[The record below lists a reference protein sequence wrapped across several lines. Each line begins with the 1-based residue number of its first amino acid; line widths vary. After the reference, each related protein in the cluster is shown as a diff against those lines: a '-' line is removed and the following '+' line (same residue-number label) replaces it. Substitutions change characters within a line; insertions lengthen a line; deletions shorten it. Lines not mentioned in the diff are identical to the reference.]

1 MITQH
6 VVSYGNGIT
15 LTRLP
20 AGRAEG
26 FVWLSFVARGI
37 ALTAGAGEVWRLRE
51 HLALMWL
58 DGSAADVV
66 EVQTSA
72 NETLHRFGLVIR
84 DAGFNTLTVRYVEGD
99 TTLSLENVSLPAA
112 PAA

>member
-6 VVSYGNGIT
+6 IVSFGTEIT

-37 ALTAGAGEVWRLRE
+37 GSVSWHVRDHVKLTW
-51 HLALMWL
+51 H
-58 DGSAADVV
+58 DGSRAEIV
-66 EVQTSA
+66 ESEITG
-72 NETLHRFGLVIR
+72 NDPLHVFQVTIR
-84 DAGFNTLTVRYVEGD
+84 DAGYNTITISYVED
-99 TTLSLENVSLPAA
+99 DQLISSENVALPVA
-112 PAA
+112 PAV

>member
-6 VVSYGNGIT
+6 VVSFGSEIT

-37 ALTAGAGEVWRLRE
+37 EMTPGPEDVWRIHDHIRLG
-51 HLALMWL
+51 WL
-58 DGSAADVV
+58 DGSAPEVV
-66 EVQTSA
+66 EGGVNA
-72 NETLHRFGLVIR
+72 NETLHLFYVTVR
-84 DAGFNTLTVRYVEGD
+84 DAGFNTLTIHYVED
-99 TTLSLENVSLPAA
+99 DQVISSENVALPAA